1 MTKPIQAVRGMNDLL
16 PDAAERWRRIE
27 QRLMAAL
34 DAYGYREVRLPIVE
48 MTELYRRSI
57 GSATDIVE
65 KEMYSFTDRNDDSL
79 TLRPEGTA
87 GCVRAGIENG
97 LLHNQIQRLW
107 YCGPMFRHERPQKG
121 RYRQFHQIGVEA
133 FGTAGPELDAE
144 LMLMSARLWRVLG
157 VTDLELEINTLGTS
171 QSRAEYRKHLV
182 AYFESKRAQL
192 DEDSLRRLSANP
204 LRILDSK
211 NPELREVVQQAPSL
225 LDHIDDDSRAHFA
238 RLRQLLDD
246 AGLRYIVNSRLVR
259 GLDYYSRSVFE
270 WVSPRLGAQATVC
283 AGGRYDGLVEQ
294 LGGKPTPAAGFAVG
308 LERLVEICAAQ
319 DPSSPSTGVQVYVA
333 TLGESAERLGVQM
346 AEGLRNQGLRVVCNS
361 DGGALKNQ
369 MKRADRS
376 GAAFAVILGDDECR
390 SGMTGVK
397 NLRSDE
403 PQQQVAQ
410 EALVEHLS
418 RRLNIAHT

>member
-16 PDAAERWRRIE
+16 PDAAEAWRRIE
-27 QRLMAAL
+27 QRLMTVL

-65 KEMYSFTDRNDDSL
+65 KEMYSFSDRNDDSL

-107 YCGPMFRHERPQKG
+107 YSGPMFRHERPQKG

-133 FGTAGPELDAE
+133 FGMAGPELDAE

-182 AYFESKRAQL
+182 AYFESKRMQL
-192 DEDSLRRLSANP
+192 DEDSLRRLSSNP

-211 NPELREVVQQAPSL
+211 NPELRELIQQAPSL
-225 LDHIDDDSRAHFA
+225 LDHTDDDSRAHFA
-238 RLRQLLDD
+238 RLRRLLDD
-246 AGLRYIVNSRLVR
+246 SGLRYIVNSRLVR

-308 LERLVEICAAQ
+308 MERLVEICDAQ

-333 TLGESAERLGVQM
+333 MLGEPAESLGVRM
-346 AEGLRNQGLRVVCNS
+346 AESLRDRGLRVVCNS

-376 GAAFAVILGDDECR
+376 GAAFAVVLGDDECR
-390 SGMTGVK
+390 SGMAGVK
-397 NLRSDE
+397 NLRSNE

-410 EALVEHLS
+410 EALAEHLS
-418 RRLNIAHT
+418 RRLNG

>member
-16 PDAAERWRRIE
+16 PDAAERWRCIE
-27 QRLMAAL
+27 QRLMAVL
-34 DAYGYREVRLPIVE
+34 NAYGYREVRLPIVE